1 MSTPLQAAIL
11 IAIAQEGAVA
21 QVEQQGFTA
30 AQIAIAVRR
39 MLDDGV
45 LIRKDSKF
53 RIAPGITLPV
63 KSRNKWRDLEILS
76 EYRIDRIDE
85 NAEYEIGHQSFA
97 QIRDRVRP

>member
-1 MSTPLQAAIL
+1 MLSPLQAAIL
-11 IAIAQEGAVA
+11 IAIAQEGTVA

-39 MLDDGV
+39 MLDEGV
-45 LIRKDSKF
+45 LTRRDARF
-53 RIAPGITLPV
+53 YLAPGTALPIPSH
-63 KSRNKWRDLEILS
+63 KKWRDMEILS

-85 NAEYEIGHQSFA
+85 SAEYEIGHQSFA